1 MSGFLLNRFAQSIVL
16 LVIVSIIGF
25 TVLNFMPG
33 GPLAQF
39 GLDPGM
45 TQKDIERL
53 AEQLGLNRPLWIQYF
68 DWAWRLVRGDWG
80 HSFRDSA
87 PVLAVIGRHL
97 FATLLLMGT
106 STALAI
112 AIGSWIGIR
121 GATHRYSLFD
131 YCATVGAMVALSV
144 PTFWFGLIGI
154 YIFTLKLGWVPAGN
168 MYTIGDGSML
178 DYLHHLILPSLV
190 LSLVHVAVWS
200 RYMRT
205 ATLDALSQDFVK
217 TARAKGLSERRILLK
232 HVVGNALL
240 PMITLAGVQLP
251 SILTG
256 ALVTETIFT
265 WPGMGR
271 LFLDSL
277 GYSDYPMV
285 MGLLIFSAILV
296 VLGQSGR
303 RYPCRTRRS
312 AHSSQLK
319 TQVRAVNR
327 SPSYD
332 RHRRP
337 PPSNSL
343 VAQPRGAPL
352 HAPPSS
358 AARIRDDRL
367 ARVGVRLRP
376 LCLALRLAPH
386 RSARPLCSSAEWT
399 SLFRH

>member
-1 MSGFLLNRFAQSIVL
+1 MAGFLLNRLTQSIVL

-25 TVLNFMPG
+25 TVLNLMPG
-33 GPLAQF
+33 GPLSQF

-45 TQKDIERL
+45 TQKDVERL
-53 AEQLGLNRPLWIQYF
+53 AAQLGLNRPLWIQYL
-68 DWAWRLVRGDWG
+68 DWAWRLIQGDWG
-80 HSFRDSA
+80 HSFRDGSS
-87 PVLAVIGRHL
+87 VLSVIGRHL
-97 FATLLLMGT
+97 LATLLLMGT
-106 STALAI
+106 STAFAI
-112 AIGSWIGIR
+112 AAGTWLGVR

-131 YCATVGAMVALSV
+131 YCATVGAMVALSI

-168 MYTIGDGSML
+168 MYTIGDGSVL

-217 TARAKGLSERRILLK
+217 TARAKGVSERRILLK

-240 PMITLAGVQLP
+240 PMITLAGMQLP

-256 ALVTETIFT
+256 ALVTETVFT

-277 GYSDYPMV
+277 GYSDYPVV

-296 VLGQSGR
+296 VAGNLIADIVIATVD
-303 RYPCRTRRS
+303 P
-312 AHSSQLK
+312 
-319 TQVRAVNR
+319 
-327 SPSYD
+327 
-332 RHRRP
+332 
-337 PPSNSL
+337 
-343 VAQPRGAPL
+343 
-352 HAPPSS
+352 
-358 AARIRDDRL
+358 RIRL
-367 ARVGVRLRP
+367 G
-376 LCLALRLAPH
+376 
-386 RSARPLCSSAEWT
+386 
-399 SLFRH
+399 